1 MWLCLRQENISWE
14 NKDYT
19 YIDLYKKSY
28 EYERDPETKRI
39 NRFYALR
46 GEEAR
51 RDYHTGSL
59 KSINHLIQF
68 DKEPNLDLKEV
79 RLEIYKIT
87 VSFEPNGKFVL
98 KTKAYY

>member
-1 MWLCLRQENISWE
+1 MRQGNISWE

-28 EYERDPETKRI
+28 EYESDPATKKTTRL
-39 NRFYALR
+39 YVLR
-46 GEEAR
+46 AEEAR

-68 DKEPNLDLKEV
+68 DQEPNLDLKKV
-79 RLEIYKIT
+79 RVEIYKIT
-87 VSFEPNGKFVL
+87 VSFIPKRKLLL
-98 KTKAYY
+98 KTTTNY